1 MENTAFNTEKLTV
14 YVRLLGEGTEVSR
27 PTQAVLVKEG
37 VYQLLPNQEYDSK
50 DEQWEFPPGSM
61 VHVAQIVSDNRDYF
75 IATRIV
81 D

>member
-1 MENTAFNTEKLTV
+1 MQNAAFNTEKLTV

-27 PTQAVLVKEG
+27 PTQAALVKEG